1 MSGLV
6 CRAPGTNLAVALY
19 CQHMNDFRLGPPFY
33 GPDPRPDRSGQVRP
47 TPGGQAQD
55 QDSDQDAGSKA
66 EAVAPITA
74 DEIVDSDWLSVA
86 DAVAYCAAR
95 GLVRNIK
102 TVRRWA
108 HRSFAHPE
116 SAEVLVRKQDTET
129 DFRYVIERSSL
140 DVKIAQEL
148 AFDAQKKPAR
158 VTTPERTRPD
168 MGGEAT
174 SRETQEL
181 PRHTEPD
188 MSEHDRQG
196 AEQTGDADDNAQDD
210 RESSAASH
218 SNDAESDAFLRQQ
231 IEEKDRQIGR
241 LHTQLE
247 RRDEQIMSMLER
259 DRETNILIKGLQEAL
274 LPASREEDD
283 ESRSRRLSVRSF
295 DHGDSDNERDPGGG
309 V

>member
-1 MSGLV
+1 
-6 CRAPGTNLAVALY
+6 
-19 CQHMNDFRLGPPFY
+19 MNDFRLGPPFY
-33 GPDPRPDRSGQVRP
+33 GPAPRPDKSGQARP
-47 TPGGQAQD
+47 TPGGQAPEHERD
-55 QDSDQDAGSKA
+55 QTTASTTDAVVPRTGGK
-66 EAVAPITA
+66 
-74 DEIVDSDWLSVA
+74 IVDSVWLSVA
-86 DAVAYCAAR
+86 DAVTYCAAK

-140 DVKIAQEL
+140 DVKITQEL

-158 VTTPERTRPD
+158 LTAPERTGPD
-168 MGGEAT
+168 MGGEV
-174 SRETQEL
+174 SDREHEEL
-181 PRHTEPD
+181 PQHAEPD
-188 MSEHDRQG
+188 MSGQDRHR
-196 AEQTGDADDNAQDD
+196 AVQTGDEKDNAPDKKQ
-210 RESSAASH
+210 SSDASH
-218 SNDAESDAFLRQQ
+218 SDNGESDAFLRQQ

-274 LPASREEDD
+274 LPASRDEDN
-283 ESRSRRLSVRSF
+283 EPRSRRLSVRSF
-295 DHGDSDNERDPGGG
+295 GHGDSSDERDPDDG